1 MASSFLSPK
10 PVNFTRP
17 PPGLDRARMIDA
29 VTHGKKGTAMVSFK
43 GTLTPHEIASVV
55 DFIRKTFMRGKGTG
69 THYHTVE
76 NGWMHFDRYRE
87 AFPFAL
93 GKIPLDTPADR
104 LTPAQRRGKQLFLTS
119 CITCHGRQ
127 PREQTPRWEPRPQG
141 SSSPPSE
148 SYGAYQGYGKAGADP
163 YARHEAAPH
172 LTGLTAAQRRGEAL
186 FQHNCADCHAADGT
200 GKNWTG
206 SVLKP
211 GPKDLTD
218 PRFMAG
224 LDRDKLRLIIN
235 KGVADS
241 AMPAWRSVLT
251 GQQIDDLIAYIARA
265 FYPIGGKQ
273 STGSRLGR
281 TPGQSGH

>member
-10 PVNFTRP
+10 PINFTHP

-29 VTHGKKGTAMVSFK
+29 VTHGKKGTAMVSFQ
-43 GTLTPHEIASVV
+43 GTLTAHEIASVV

-76 NGWMHFDRYRE
+76 NGWRHFDRYKD

-93 GKIPLDTPADR
+93 GKLSLNTPADR
-104 LTPAQRRGKQLFLTS
+104 LTPDQRRGKMLFLTS

-127 PREQTPRWEPRPQG
+127 PREQAPRWEPRPQSLAPAGG
-141 SSSPPSE
+141 SH
-148 SYGAYQGYGKAGADP
+148 GAYPAYGKGRGGDF
-163 YARHEAAPH
+163 YASHDVAPRLGD
-172 LTGLTAAQRRGEAL
+172 LTSAERRGEAL
-186 FQHNCADCHAADGT
+186 YQHNCADCHAADGS

-235 KGVADS
+235 KGVPDS

-251 GQQIDDLIAYIARA
+251 GRQIDDLIAYISRA
-265 FYPIGGKQ
+265 FYPIGDEHAA
-273 STGSRLGR
+273 GSSPAAR
-281 TPGQSGH
+281 